1 MNIKISGK
9 FPEKPKRI
17 IALFSVLTVILCSG
31 CDNSQSGTDSVISS
45 QLISSDDRSTHIPV
59 EESSN
64 STESSSFSQ
73 SSDKHDSLLQSDSES
88 EEVSDSSDNSE
99 SEIIS
104 QSIYSEKSSFVSEPV
119 SYVSTNS
126 ISESE
131 PPYVVSSEP
140 VSSVVSEPPAPVV
153 VVPDVAM
160 PMSPGIS
167 CAVSQYGV
175 IDYSDASKGYI
186 SARYTGS
193 SGKVK
198 LRIESGGQKCD
209 HDLSVN
215 QTTEYFPLSFGSSEY
230 TVTIYENISGTK
242 YANVLSVQFNADIA
256 NALSP
261 FLYPNKYT
269 DYSSSSDCVY
279 KAAELCAG
287 LSSTIDKIAAVFCW
301 ITDNVSYDYELAAT
315 VQTGYVPNPDRTYNS
330 HKGICFDY
338 ASLMCAMLRSQSIP
352 TRLVVGYASP
362 DIYHAWN
369 EVYTEET
376 GWITPELML
385 KKAGYNIADS
395 TFYASASDKSQIG
408 SYISDSSNYQAIYYY

>member
-1 MNIKISGK
+1 MNIRISGK

-64 STESSSFSQ
+64 SAESSSFSQ
-73 SSDKHDSLLQSDSES
+73 SSDKYDSLLQSDSES

-104 QSIYSEKSSFVSEPV
+104 QSIYSEKSSLVSEPV
-119 SYVSTNS
+119 SCVSKNS

-215 QTTEYFPLSFGSSEY
+215 QTTEYFPLSFGSSDY

-376 GWITPELML
+376 GWIT
-385 KKAGYNIADS
+385 
-395 TFYASASDKSQIG
+395 
-408 SYISDSSNYQAIYYY
+408 

>member
-1 MNIKISGK
+1 MNIRISGK

-17 IALFSVLTVILCSG
+17 IVLFSVLTVILCSG

-64 STESSSFSQ
+64 SAESSSFSQ
-73 SSDKHDSLLQSDSES
+73 SSDKYDSLLQSDSES

-104 QSIYSEKSSFVSEPV
+104 QSIYSEKSSLVSESV
-119 SYVSTNS
+119 SCVSTNS

-215 QTTEYFPLSFGSSEY
+215 QTTEYFPLSLGSSDY